1 MQKKKPTNSGSF
13 HLMMHFIVQPQKA
26 RPILAQTKQKKK
38 KHRRYYVHQEEKCS
52 VPRKEGGGG
61 EEGREGKIGKEKAK
75 SSIICRSPEKGARD
89 YTLYNTRG
97 LFLKLQ
103 TK

>member
-1 MQKKKPTNSGSF
+1 
-13 HLMMHFIVQPQKA
+13 MHFIVQPQKA

-38 KHRRYYVHQEEKCS
+38 KAQEVLCPSGRETFCA
-52 VPRKEGGGG
+52 KEGRKGGG

-103 TK
+103 TT

>member
-1 MQKKKPTNSGSF
+1 MFCAKEG
-13 HLMMHFIVQPQKA
+13 
-26 RPILAQTKQKKK
+26 
-38 KHRRYYVHQEEKCS
+38 
-52 VPRKEGGGG
+52 RKEGG

-75 SSIICRSPEKGARD
+75 SSIICSSPEKGARD

>member
-1 MQKKKPTNSGSF
+1 
-13 HLMMHFIVQPQKA
+13 MMHFIMQPQKA

-38 KHRRYYVHQEEKCS
+38 KKAQEVLCPSGRETFCAKEG
-52 VPRKEGGGG
+52 RKEGG

-97 LFLKLQ
+97 LLLRLQ
-103 TK
+103 TT

>member
-1 MQKKKPTNSGSF
+1 
-13 HLMMHFIVQPQKA
+13 MMHFIVQPQKA
-26 RPILAQTKQKKK
+26 RPILAQTRQKKK
-38 KHRRYYVHQEEKCS
+38 KAQEVLCPSGREMFCAKEG
-52 VPRKEGGGG
+52 RKEGG
-61 EEGREGKIGKEKAK
+61 EEGREGEIGKEKAK
-75 SSIICRSPEKGARD
+75 SSIICSSPEKGARD